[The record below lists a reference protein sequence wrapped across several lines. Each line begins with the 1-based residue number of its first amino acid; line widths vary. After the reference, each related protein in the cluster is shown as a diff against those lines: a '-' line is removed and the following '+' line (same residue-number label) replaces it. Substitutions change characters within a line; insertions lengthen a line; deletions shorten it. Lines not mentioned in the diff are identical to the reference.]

1 MKKYKKYMLAAV
13 LVFALGAAVYLN
25 WSLSGTQTASKTLGE
40 TKFVNATLS
49 TEKTESNKN
58 TEKVSAKANTAEKD
72 ETAVKL
78 TSEQKKFFAEAETKR
93 KQMQDSVIDK
103 ATEIL
108 DVDSTPDDQKTAAQL
123 QVAGILKNFTLQDSI
138 ETTLQAK
145 GLTKCLSYINDQGCG
160 VAVLKSELNDS
171 TSMIIKATIK
181 SITNIDFDKIAI
193 ITV

>member
-1 MKKYKKYMLAAV
+1 MKKYKKYMLGAV

-25 WSLSGTQTASKTLGE
+25 WSISSTQTASKTLGE

-49 TEKTESNKN
+49 TEKTTATENTKKVN
-58 TEKVSAKANTAEKD
+58 AKATEKSDKKS
-72 ETAVKL
+72 AVKL
-78 TSEQKKFFAEAETKR
+78 TAEQKSFFAEAETKR

-103 ATEIL
+103 ATQIL
-108 DVDSTPDDQKTAAQL
+108 EVDSTPDDQKTAAQL
-123 QVAGILKNFTLQDSI
+123 QVACLLKNFTLQDSI

>member
-49 TEKTESNKN
+49 TEKTTA
-58 TEKVSAKANTAEKD
+58 TEKTKKVNAKSTEKN
-72 ETAVKL
+72 EKSAVKL

-108 DVDSTPDDQKTAAQL
+108 SVDSTPDDQKTAAQL

>member
-49 TEKTESNKN
+49 TENTESNKN
-58 TEKVSAKANTAEKD
+58 TEKVSAKANTNEKD